1 MFEMEEN
8 TMRQLVGLL
17 VVICGCGFAAAQND
31 QVLPGAYAQP
41 FAPRLATPSASPEAL
56 ATPTLTLHTPHL
68 TVGASTGTLSAAG
81 SPVYVNQPVWYEPGA
96 RFTAPVD
103 EPSASAAPTT
113 AGVPGRGIELGAAMF
128 QSSYGVAQLAST
140 ISRGKA
146 KRVYTNQDVAS
157 VNDSN
162 GLIKFHGQL
171 EHAN

>member
-1 MFEMEEN
+1 MEEN

-81 SPVYVNQPVWYEPGA
+81 SPVYVNQPLWYVPGV
-96 RFTAPVD
+96 RFSAPVV
-103 EPSASAAPTT
+103 EPSASAAPIT
-113 AGVPGRGIELGAAMF
+113 AGVAGRGIELGAAMF

-146 KRVYTNQDVAS
+146 KSLYQPGRCQRQRQQWPD
-157 VNDSN
+157 
-162 GLIKFHGQL
+162 
-171 EHAN
+171 